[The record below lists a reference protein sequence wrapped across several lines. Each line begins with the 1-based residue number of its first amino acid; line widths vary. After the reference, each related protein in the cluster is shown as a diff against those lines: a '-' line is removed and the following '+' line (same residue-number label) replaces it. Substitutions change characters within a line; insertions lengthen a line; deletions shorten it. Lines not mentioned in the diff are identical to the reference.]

1 MLGFMRVL
9 NEMAGKGGLGIE
21 LDLDRVPV
29 REEGMTAYE
38 IMLSESQERMLMIIR
53 PESEDEARAVFDKWD
68 LDFAV
73 IGTVTET
80 GHIVL
85 KKDGMVQADIP
96 LDPLVEN
103 APEYDRPHEPTP
115 PQTVIAAADVPTP
128 ADLGAALATLM
139 SCPDMASR
147 RWIWEQYDS
156 LVMGDTIIGPGGDA
170 ALVRIQDGF
179 DTTTNR
185 ALAVTVD
192 CTPRYVLADPK
203 VGGAQAVVETWRNI
217 CATGAKPLAV
227 TNNLN
232 FGNPEKPAIMGQI
245 VGSVEGMGEACRALD
260 YPVISGNV
268 SLYNETEGRAILPTP
283 VIGGVGLLEDVRT
296 ACTIALKGAGRS
308 LVVIGQSP
316 DRVDGWLGAS
326 LYLREV
332 EGREEGAPPPLDL
345 TMERRCGEFIRSLI
359 GQGLVTACHDV
370 SDGGLLCAVAEMAL
384 GSRGLGAD
392 LLIPDGKTAH
402 SWCFGEDQGRYVV
415 EADDSE
421 DVLKSA
427 EAAGIPAT
435 VVGSVLD
442 DDRLT
447 GNGAILISV
456 AELRSRHEAWLPD
469 YMAAGA

>member
-1 MLGFMRVL
+1 M
-9 NEMAGKGGLGIE
+9 
-21 LDLDRVPV
+21 
-29 REEGMTAYE
+29 
-38 IMLSESQERMLMIIR
+38 
-53 PESEDEARAVFDKWD
+53 
-68 LDFAV
+68 
-73 IGTVTET
+73 
-80 GHIVL
+80 
-85 KKDGMVQADIP
+85 
-96 LDPLVEN
+96 
-103 APEYDRPHEPTP
+103 
-115 PQTVIAAADVPTP
+115 
-128 ADLGAALATLM
+128 
-139 SCPDMASR
+139 
-147 RWIWEQYDS
+147 
-156 LVMGDTIIGPGGDA
+156 
-170 ALVRIQDGF
+170 
-179 DTTTNR
+179 
-185 ALAVTVD
+185 
-192 CTPRYVLADPK
+192 
-203 VGGAQAVVETWRNI
+203 VETWRNI

-296 ACTIALKGAGRS
+296 ACAIALKGAGRS

-384 GSRGLGAD
+384 GSRGLRAD

-415 EADDSE
+415 EADDPKA
-421 DVLKSA
+421 VLKSA
-427 EAAGIPAT
+427 EAAEYSRFGRRFC
-435 VVGSVLD
+435 VG
-442 DDRLT
+442 
-447 GNGAILISV
+447 
-456 AELRSRHEAWLPD
+456 
-469 YMAAGA
+469 